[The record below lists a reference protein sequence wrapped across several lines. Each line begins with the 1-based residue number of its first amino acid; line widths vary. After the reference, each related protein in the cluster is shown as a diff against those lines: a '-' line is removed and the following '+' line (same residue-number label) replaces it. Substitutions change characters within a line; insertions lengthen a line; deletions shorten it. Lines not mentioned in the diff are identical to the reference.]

1 MAASVPALRPLGVGD
16 VIDRAITVY
25 RRRPLLFIALSA
37 VPSLAL
43 GIGAAILALV
53 FAGAF
58 APLAP
63 VLAGNGAADP
73 VVLGRLATAIGSVI
87 VFVVIFLAISL
98 VAVAIQSGALVD
110 AAAAGY
116 LAREST
122 IGSSFR
128 AGLRASLRLIG
139 SGLLAFLALMALW
152 VVLVVAMTVISNGA
166 AIALLILLGFIA
178 TFFLIASWL
187 IAPAVATLE
196 GAGALTTLR
205 RSWHLSAG
213 HRWRVL
219 GLLFLLIVLQGIIGV
234 LLSAVLL
241 ATFAADT
248 AVRTVLQQVVNLA
261 VNVLWAPIQWATFT
275 VLYYDLRV
283 RKEAYDLQLAAEALP
298 RQ

>member
-43 GIGAAILALV
+43 GIGAAILGLV

-63 VLAGNGAADP
+63 VLAGSGAADP
-73 VVLGRLATAIGSVI
+73 VVLGRLATAIGSVV
-87 VFVVIFLAISL
+87 VFVVIFLVISL

-139 SGLLAFLALMALW
+139 SGLLAFLAVMALW
-152 VVLVVAMTVISNGA
+152 VVLIIAMAVISNGA
-166 AIALLILLGFIA
+166 AIALLIIFGLVA

-196 GAGALTTLR
+196 GTGAVTTLR

-213 HRWRVL
+213 HRWRVIA
-219 GLLFLLIVLQGIIGV
+219 LLFLLIVLQVIIGV

-241 ATFAADT
+241 ATFAAET
-248 AVRTVLQQVVNLA
+248 TTRTVLQQVVNLA